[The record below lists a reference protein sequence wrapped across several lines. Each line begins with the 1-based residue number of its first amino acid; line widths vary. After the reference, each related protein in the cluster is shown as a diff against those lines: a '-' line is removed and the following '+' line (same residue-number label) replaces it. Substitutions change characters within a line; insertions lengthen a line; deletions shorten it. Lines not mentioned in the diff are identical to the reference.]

1 MARTSRK
8 LPNAAAQA
16 AADAERNEAQ
26 DAQAAI
32 DSVVVGAMREFVIAT
47 ENKAEADR
55 IAREAG
61 ENVANVKLA
70 IMLKLAKAAHAGKWG
85 ATAIKTALD
94 AAMLVW
100 AGNAITKSA
109 TGKDVTPA
117 ERLTSPVA
125 RRLRSEFNLA
135 MLPDV
140 RGKAA
145 GIIERA
151 AVAWKEEEALPV
163 ADRVLH
169 AKYWDR
175 PAELAL
181 AHLRAAK
188 STTETRGRGE
198 AKVETTVPGVTFK
211 DRAQMVEAIAAPAV
225 APLDAAAAAVK
236 SVLAAIDALA
246 ETYKSTELLAP
257 VRKLFV
263 DTATAAALVARLNG
277 IAAAQTPPAPPV
289 APPAETPPAPPAT
302 EPVEGAADL
311 DAAIDTKLEAALAR
325 MMSKMGK

>member
-1 MARTSRK
+1 MARTSTRR
-8 LPNAAAQA
+8 PNLVAQA
-16 AADAERNEAQ
+16 VVNAERNEAQ

-32 DSVVVGAMREFVIAT
+32 DSVVVSAMREFVIAT

-70 IMLKLAKAAHAGKWG
+70 IMLKLAKAANAGKWG

-100 AGNAITKSA
+100 AGNATTKNA
-109 TGKDVTPA
+109 AGKDVTPE
-117 ERLTSPVA
+117 ERLASPVA

-151 AVAWKEEEALPV
+151 SVAWKEEEALPV

-198 AKVETTVPGVTFK
+198 AKKTETIPGVTFK
-211 DRAQMVEAIAAPAV
+211 DRAQMVEAIAPV
-225 APLDAAAAAVK
+225 ALSLTDQATADVNAT
-236 SVLAAIDALA
+236 LAAIDKLA
-246 ETYKSTELLAP
+246 EAWNATELLLP
-257 VRKLFV
+257 VRNELKRL
-263 DTATAAALVARLNG
+263 ATAASLVSRKQGGN
-277 IAAAQTPPAPPV
+277 AAPAP
-289 APPAETPPAPPAT
+289 APAPAPAA
-302 EPVEGAADL
+302 EPVEGAAEL
-311 DAAIDTKLEAALAR
+311 ESALEAELVLVRQLNAMRAAR
-325 MMSKMGK
+325 K